1 MKPEGMINLSAFSIH
16 LITSITFS
24 DLMSVA
30 YCPKSE
36 DPRALFPINKR
47 NRQQANLSSESQR
60 MGEVRI

>member
-1 MKPEGMINLSAFSIH
+1 MKPEGVINLSAFSIH